1 MGVEM
6 RYVAQRMKGAMSAL
20 LLGFLALSIAACL
33 TSPATAD
40 QSLSEKSQNPIGD
53 LISVPFQDNADLLLG

>member
-1 MGVEM
+1 
-6 RYVAQRMKGAMSAL
+6 MKGAMSAL